1 MRWCV
6 DPHARPRCELRRQV
20 TTVPLLANLFL
31 PSSLCLVGAVGYEYL
46 QMADE
51 PFSDT
56 AESKTEEVPEGQ
68 ALVSWHLSWHS
79 SSRNSNIWRS
89 PMRMECQW
97 TSIKIGHDHPT
108 ILWGQRWTKR
118 QDSGCPPEEKSR
130 HVKFWPVQQAAK
142 TAYVRRFQFA
152 RLFQGRTYQFERF
165 SGAFS
170 PTKKWPPTR
179 VLWCV
184 GGLAV
189 VWFPMIPAITDHRM
203 SSIFASAEVFWGGL
217 FGMISVPIFTALTH
231 CPAWSGMMLV
241 LGLLGMSL
249 AVWSEKSE
257 KSGSVEFQHD
267 FTKYVPRNS
276 KYDLIL
282 RDCTFTYF
290 YVFFPAHTQYH
301 L

>member
-1 MRWCV
+1 
-6 DPHARPRCELRRQV
+6 
-20 TTVPLLANLFL
+20 
-31 PSSLCLVGAVGYEYL
+31 
-46 QMADE
+46 
-51 PFSDT
+51 
-56 AESKTEEVPEGQ
+56 
-68 ALVSWHLSWHS
+68 
-79 SSRNSNIWRS
+79 
-89 PMRMECQW
+89 
-97 TSIKIGHDHPT
+97 
-108 ILWGQRWTKR
+108 
-118 QDSGCPPEEKSR
+118 
-130 HVKFWPVQQAAK
+130 
-142 TAYVRRFQFA
+142 
-152 RLFQGRTYQFERF
+152 
-165 SGAFS
+165 
-170 PTKKWPPTR
+170 
-179 VLWCV
+179 
-184 GGLAV
+184 
-189 VWFPMIPAITDHRM
+189 MIPAITDHRM